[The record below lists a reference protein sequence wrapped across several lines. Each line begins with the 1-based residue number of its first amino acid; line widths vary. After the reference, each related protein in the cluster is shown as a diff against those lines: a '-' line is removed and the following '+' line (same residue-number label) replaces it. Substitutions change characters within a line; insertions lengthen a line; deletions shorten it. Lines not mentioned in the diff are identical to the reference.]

1 MGREEHMN
9 RFQDWSGQAE
19 RVLRTRSSAS
29 VKIISIDRDE
39 LLSRLKAIATQLC
52 ARHPEVSS
60 VRVFGSLA
68 RGDQV
73 GTSDADVLIV
83 LHGGGQ
89 EDPLEQIRKFQPY
102 FDLPIG
108 VDLLVFSEGQIANRL
123 QAGDAFMAHI
133 WQESWPLCPHN

>member
-1 MGREEHMN
+1 
-9 RFQDWSGQAE
+9 
-19 RVLRTRSSAS
+19 VLRTRSSAS

-52 ARHPEVSS
+52 AKHPEVSS